1 MWYRTSTADNLQT
14 DPIVDRV
21 INKFHDRSQAGIKK
35 YGTMLTRDDLSTLD
49 WLKHLQEELQDATLY
64 IERLMIV
71 RNESDIDQYYRKAA
85 EIVGKEIDRLEPV
98 YNFMKALNI
107 TMESVFEITD
117 NNGNPKTVKVSDV
130 FFNL

>member
-1 MWYRTSTADNLQT
+1 MWYRTSTADQTT

-21 INKFHDRSQAGIKK
+21 IKKYHDRSQAGIKK
-35 YGTMLTRDDLSTLD
+35 YGTMLTREDLSTTD

-71 RNESDIDQYYRKAA
+71 REED
-85 EIVGKEIDRLEPV
+85 DRLEPV
-98 YNFMKALNI
+98 RKFMEALNI
-107 TMESVFEITD
+107 NMESTFQFAAEDGSVIE
-117 NNGNPKTVKVSDV
+117 KKVSDI

>member
-1 MWYRTSTADNLQT
+1 MWYKTSTADNLQT

-21 INKFHDRSQAGIKK
+21 INKYHERSQAGIKK

-71 RNESDIDQYYRKAA
+71 RES
-85 EIVGKEIDRLEPV
+85 DRLEPV
-98 YNFMKALNI
+98 MKFMEALNI
-107 TMESVFEITD
+107 NMDTTFEIAGED
-117 NNGNPKTVKVSDV
+117 GNIKTLKISDV
-130 FFNL
+130 FKNL

>member
-1 MWYRTSTADNLQT
+1 MWYRTSTADQPT

-21 INKFHDRSQAGIKK
+21 IKKYHERSQAGIKK
-35 YGTMLTRDDLSTLD
+35 YGTMLTRDDLSELE

-71 RNESDIDQYYRKAA
+71 REPSDYYDKAA
-85 EIVGKEIDRLEPV
+85 EIVSKKIARLEPV
-98 YNFMKALNI
+98 HRFMEALNI
-107 TMESVFEITD
+107 NMDTTFQFAADDGSLIE
-117 NNGNPKTVKVSDV
+117 KKVSDV

>member
-1 MWYRTSTADNLQT
+1 MWYRTSTADQPT

-21 INKFHDRSQAGIKK
+21 IAKYHERSQAGIKK
-35 YGTMLTRDDLSTLD
+35 YGTMLTRDDLSELE

-71 RNESDIDQYYRKAA
+71 REPSDYYDKAA
-85 EIVGKEIDRLEPV
+85 EIVSKKIARLEPV
-98 YNFMKALNI
+98 HRFMEALNI
-107 TMESVFEITD
+107 NMDTTFQFAADDGSLIE
-117 NNGNPKTVKVSDV
+117 KKVSDV

>member
-1 MWYRTSTADNLQT
+1 MWFRTSTADNLQT

-21 INKFHDRSQAGIKK
+21 INKYHERSQAGIKK

-71 RNESDIDQYYRKAA
+71 RDSGMDEYYQKAA

-98 YNFMKALNI
+98 YKFMKALNI
-107 TMESVFEITD
+107 NMESIFEITD
-117 NNGNPKTVKVSDV
+117 NDGNPKNVRVSDV

>member
-1 MWYRTSTADNLQT
+1 MWFRTSTADNLQT

-21 INKFHDRSQAGIKK
+21 INKYHERSQAGIKK

-71 RNESDIDQYYRKAA
+71 RES
-85 EIVGKEIDRLEPV
+85 DRLEPV
-98 YNFMKALNI
+98 IKFMEALNI
-107 TMESVFEITD
+107 NMDTIFEIAGED
-117 NNGNPKTVKVSDV
+117 GNIKTVKISDV

>member
-1 MWYRTSTADNLQT
+1 MWYSTSSAKQPT

-21 INKFHDRSQAGIKK
+21 IAKYHERSQAGIKK
-35 YGTMLTRDDLSTLD
+35 YGTMLTRDDLSELD

-71 RNESDIDQYYRKAA
+71 RD
-85 EIVGKEIDRLEPV
+85 IDRLGPV
-98 YNFMKALNI
+98 IKFMEALNI

-117 NNGNPKTVKVSDV
+117 NDGNPKNVMVSDV

>member
-1 MWYRTSTADNLQT
+1 MWYKTSTADNLQT

-21 INKFHDRSQAGIKK
+21 INKYHERSQAGIKK

-71 RNESDIDQYYRKAA
+71 RES
-85 EIVGKEIDRLEPV
+85 DRLEPV
-98 YNFMKALNI
+98 IKFMEALNI
-107 TMESVFEITD
+107 TMDSVFEIAD
-117 NNGNPKTVKVSDV
+117 NDGNRKNVMVSDV

>member
-1 MWYRTSTADNLQT
+1 MWYSTSSAKQPT

-21 INKFHDRSQAGIKK
+21 IAKYHERSQAGIKK
-35 YGTMLTRDDLSTLD
+35 YGTMLTRDDLSELD

-71 RNESDIDQYYRKAA
+71 RES
-85 EIVGKEIDRLEPV
+85 DRLEPV
-98 YNFMKALNI
+98 IKFMEALNI
-107 TMESVFEITD
+107 TMDSVFEITD
-117 NNGNPKTVKVSDV
+117 NDGNPKNVMVSDV

>member
-1 MWYRTSTADNLQT
+1 MWYSTSSAKQPT

-21 INKFHDRSQAGIKK
+21 IAKYHERSQAGIKK

-71 RNESDIDQYYRKAA
+71 RD
-85 EIVGKEIDRLEPV
+85 VDRLEPV
-98 YNFMKALNI
+98 MKFMEALNI
-107 TMESVFEITD
+107 NMGSIFQITD
-117 NNGNPKTVKVSDV
+117 VYGNPIEIKVSDV
-130 FFNL
+130 FNNL

>member
-1 MWYRTSTADNLQT
+1 MWYKTSTLNNRQT
-14 DPIVDRV
+14 DPIVDSV
-21 INKFHDRSQAGIKK
+21 IKKYHERSQAGVKK

-85 EIVGKEIDRLEPV
+85 EIVGKDIDRLEPV

-117 NNGNPKTVKVSDV
+117 NDGNPKTVKVSDV

>member
-1 MWYRTSTADNLQT
+1 MWYRTSTADKPT
-14 DPIVDRV
+14 KDSIVESV
-21 INKFHDRSQAGIKK
+21 IKKYRQRSQAGIKK

-71 RNESDIDQYYRKAA
+71 RD
-85 EIVGKEIDRLEPV
+85 IDRLEPV
-98 YNFMKALNI
+98 MKFMEALNI

-117 NNGNPKTVKVSDV
+117 NDGNPKNVRVSDV

>member
-1 MWYRTSTADNLQT
+1 MWYKTSTLDNRKT

-21 INKFHDRSQAGIKK
+21 INKYHDRSQSGIKK

-71 RNESDIDQYYRKAA
+71 RD
-85 EIVGKEIDRLEPV
+85 IDRLDPV
-98 YNFMKALNI
+98 IKFMEALNI
-107 TMESVFEITD
+107 TMDSVFEITD
-117 NNGNPKTVKVSDV
+117 NDGNPKNVMVSDV

>member
-1 MWYRTSTADNLQT
+1 MWFRTSTADNIQT
-14 DPIVDRV
+14 DPIVDSV
-21 INKFHDRSQAGIKK
+21 INKFHERSQAGIKK

-71 RNESDIDQYYRKAA
+71 RNESHIDQYYRKAA

-98 YNFMKALNI
+98 YKFMKAINI
-107 TMESVFEITD
+107 TMESVFEVTD
-117 NNGNPKTVKVSDV
+117 NDGNPKTVKVSDV

>member
-1 MWYRTSTADNLQT
+1 MWYKTSTADNLQT

-21 INKFHDRSQAGIKK
+21 INKYHERSQAGIKK

-71 RNESDIDQYYRKAA
+71 RD
-85 EIVGKEIDRLEPV
+85 IDRLDPV
-98 YNFMKALNI
+98 IKFMEALNI
-107 TMESVFEITD
+107 TMDSVFEITD

>member
-1 MWYRTSTADNLQT
+1 MWYSTSTAKQPT

-21 INKFHDRSQAGIKK
+21 IAKYHERSQAGIKK
-35 YGTMLTRDDLSTLD
+35 YGTMLTRDDLSELD

-71 RNESDIDQYYRKAA
+71 RES
-85 EIVGKEIDRLEPV
+85 DRLEPV
-98 YNFMKALNI
+98 IKFMEALNI
-107 TMESVFEITD
+107 TMDSVFEIAD
-117 NNGNPKTVKVSDV
+117 NDGNRKNVMVSDV